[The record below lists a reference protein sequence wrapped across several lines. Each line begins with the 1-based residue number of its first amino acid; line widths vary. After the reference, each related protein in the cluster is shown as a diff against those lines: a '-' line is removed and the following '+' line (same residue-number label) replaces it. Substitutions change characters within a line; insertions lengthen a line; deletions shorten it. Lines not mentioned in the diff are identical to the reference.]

1 MHPRAAC
8 GPQSVGPQSGPPHAA
23 QSRRGPAAPRKT
35 DAPLPAA
42 EGPAYEAASS
52 SSSVYRPPTL
62 CVMTCKRIL
71 RPSLPKPAKKTKT
84 AGKKMSQD
92 SSTFL
97 FFYRL
102 FLGWSALFLS
112 ISKNGAA

>member
-1 MHPRAAC
+1 
-8 GPQSVGPQSGPPHAA
+8 
-23 QSRRGPAAPRKT
+23 
-35 DAPLPAA
+35 
-42 EGPAYEAASS
+42 
-52 SSSVYRPPTL
+52 
-62 CVMTCKRIL
+62 MTCKRIL

-84 AGKKMSQD
+84 AGKKCPK
-92 SSTFL
+92 TFL